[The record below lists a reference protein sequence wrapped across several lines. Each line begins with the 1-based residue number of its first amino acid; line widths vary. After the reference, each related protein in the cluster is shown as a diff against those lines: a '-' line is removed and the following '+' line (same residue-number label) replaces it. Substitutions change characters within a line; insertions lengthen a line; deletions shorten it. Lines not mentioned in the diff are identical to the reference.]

1 MLYFKPLLPAKIQQY
16 SPFYIAFSSEKVAWS
31 EVLFTSKN
39 SSKQIYVGEFWWT
52 IGDRFFFIGRTDI
65 IDNGLLARNNILKWK
80 RLDGL
85 VSYKH
90 ILYLFTSQDS
100 LIDELEKCGLSQC
113 IYQLFGVSFWW
124 HAFTPEDP
132 LVSKWCKGK
141 VLQISFDV
149 EKLTYILDGLG
160 VSTFSAN
167 LDFWLNYSLNH
178 QNQ

>member
-1 MLYFKPLLPAKIQQY
+1 MFYFKPLLPAKIQQY
-16 SPFYIAFSSEKVAWS
+16 SPFYIAFSSEKVTWS

-39 SSKQIYVGEFWWT
+39 SSKQIYWRIMMWENNRGY
-52 IGDRFFFIGRTDI
+52 IFFIGRTNI
-65 IDNGLLARNNILKWK
+65 IDYGLLARNNILKWK

-90 ILYLFTSQDS
+90 ILYLFTFSQDS

-124 HAFTPEDP
+124 HPFTAEDP
-132 LVSKWCKGK
+132 LVSKWCNGK

-167 LDFWLNYSLNH
+167 WNYSLNH